1 MLNKQT
7 LNNYS
12 NQRFNFTA
20 FTTTLSDDVVL
31 VAFDQKNHEEI
42 YAYSDKDIYNEQ
54 VFNKFITEISNFQL
68 RRKYYKQHDS
78 LPITLNNNYDELI
91 NYYLPKQNMI
101 NGESETIE
109 NLSNILK
116 ENEFL
121 DFSKASPALKE
132 SIDNLLLKGI
142 DFVILNTGCLSP
154 EFELKLYA
162 LMKELNFVIPP
173 IYTKKL
179 EELEKNGK
187 LNIIFTQL
195 NKKSLSLE
203 NKQQDTIKSI
213 SQELKDIHQL
223 MSIKLTEIEQKIRKL
238 ENRDNGDAYANN

>member
-1 MLNKQT
+1 MLHKQT

-20 FTTTLSDDVVL
+20 FTTPLADDVVL

-54 VFNKFITEISNFQL
+54 VFNKFITEISNFPL
-68 RRKYYKQHDS
+68 IRNHYKQHDS
-78 LPITLNNNYDELI
+78 LPVTLNNNYDELI
-91 NYYLPKQNMI
+91 NYYLPEKNMNRL

-116 ENEFL
+116 ENDFL
-121 DFSKASPALKE
+121 DFSKASPAFKE
-132 SIDNLLLKGI
+132 NIDNLLLNSI
-142 DFVILNTGCLSP
+142 DFVILNAGLSP
-154 EFELKLYA
+154 EFELKLYS

-179 EELEKNGK
+179 EELEQNWQ

-238 ENRDNGDAYANN
+238 ENGDSYANN